1 MQNTILRSFKI
12 WKQYLGLQFASTRS
26 EVQFLRATY
35 LASMPQVSSF
45 SKIVVFG
52 NFPSFILKFLKLVW
66 VIFGL
71 SEKKKIDRGCEIK
84 RVWFQG
90 QCERLI
96 EDVKSK
102 GYGFERDAILG
113 IIPEFVP
120 KNRNMVRK
128 IHDCAYLGV
137 IVRFSFLLRLILS
150 IRQRTGRS
158 NYSKFHKI
166 LHLSVVIM
174 ECIWRRF
181 QGCSSLGLTMQR
193 SEWILKFY
201 PVYEL
206 VLSAMLLNNKLK

>member
-1 MQNTILRSFKI
+1 
-12 WKQYLGLQFASTRS
+12 
-26 EVQFLRATY
+26 
-35 LASMPQVSSF
+35 MPQVSSF

-66 VIFGL
+66 GIFGL

-102 GYGFERDAILG
+102 GGG
-113 IIPEFVP
+113 CPCSSIIPEFVP

-137 IVRFSFLLRLILS
+137 FVRFCFLLRLILS